1 MRALTTNRITGAVA
15 VLGLWLLLMGEV
27 TVGNVVAGVLVAVF
41 VIALFPHPVRTPH
54 RLSLWGVL
62 RLLADLAVQLV
73 ISSARV
79 ALAVIAP
86 TPTRVRTA
94 VVSVPLHT
102 DSELV
107 ATVVAD
113 LITLTP
119 GTLTLD
125 VLQGPP
131 RLLVHA
137 LGASDPRSVVES
149 VGQLERRVLRAVR
162 PDDRAKR
169 SGDTRSTA

>member
-1 MRALTTNRITGAVA
+1 MKPPTTNRITGAVA
-15 VLGLWLLLMGEV
+15 VVSLWLLLMGEV
-27 TVGNVVAGVLVAVF
+27 TAGNIVAGAVVAVF
-41 VIALFPHPVRTPH
+41 ALVLFPHPTRGRH
-54 RLSLWGVL
+54 RLSVWGIV

-86 TPTRVRTA
+86 TPARVRTS

-125 VLQGPP
+125 VQQGPP
-131 RLLVHA
+131 RLLVHV
-137 LGASDPRSVVES
+137 LGASEPASVVES
-149 VGQLERRVLRAVR
+149 VGQLERRVLHAVR
-162 PDDRAKR
+162 PEGGGAR
-169 SGDTRSTA
+169 SDEPGDTS